1 MPWVG
6 CSRPNVP
13 YNVLI
18 EGAGA
23 SSYSHGN
30 ILTYSCKPGYKFT
43 INNGGEVRNIHCDAG
58 RWNPTFVSCSGQ
70 YLFSVH
76 MHVCGKL
83 NFIM

>member
-43 INNGGEVRNIHCDAG
+43 VNNGGEVRNINCDAG
-58 RWNPTFVSCSGQ
+58 RWNPTFVPCSGQ
-70 YLFSVH
+70 YTFV
-76 MHVCGKL
+76 
-83 NFIM
+83 